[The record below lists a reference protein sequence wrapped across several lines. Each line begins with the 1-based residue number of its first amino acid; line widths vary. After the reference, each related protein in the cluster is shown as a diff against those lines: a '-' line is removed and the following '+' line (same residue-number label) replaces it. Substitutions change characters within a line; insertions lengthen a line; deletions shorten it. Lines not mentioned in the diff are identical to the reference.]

1 MNLFIRPSIP
11 ELLSGNFYNSD
22 LIHIYYRL
30 KFENDVK
37 IQKKIETIIDLYF
50 IGKII
55 NFEVAKGSLQLMGV
69 NTDFL
74 TELQRIITNNM
85 EISSPVKSSR
95 WTQLEDDRLIYYMFR
110 VRDPKWNEVSNYVQ
124 SRNDNGCQCRWL
136 KYWLPLF
143 KENNFVIKEFCGK
156 RRVILKELATPEES
170 SKSDNINGRSEI
182 IKQNV
187 NLANLKEKI
196 NLKHMEIMRMYQRIT
211 DKDHQISE
219 LKNQIMEK
227 ESLIAQ
233 ERNNILSFF
242 DDDVSEV
249 IKNNYVQKNL
259 KYHKRYVLKDK
270 IFWVK
275 QLVKGTSHF
284 DEVRRVL
291 KGPHRSTVYL
301 WIQKERKFKVPSNDC
316 LKDISNI
323 EYTINY
329 WIRKFHIEKGTKVTI
344 CYDAIAF
351 DLDLVIEP
359 EGIKWGIIEQCDL
372 EHPAIEYKKNPHLY
386 EQLFYQLKNNK
397 NLVGAAFL
405 VMIMPLDH
413 HQPFICHVFYQS
425 HGSASKKFMEN
436 LEIIRKAIVKVGL
449 KYYGDGFDADP
460 CYSQAQN
467 DYFDEWSKFINSPSS
482 TQVHQLFNP
491 NHHNLFND
499 PSHILKRMRKRF
511 IKHNNLFI
519 VPYSDYISIEKFRRI
534 FPEISDSVFE
544 DNNMISMNDWHPAK
558 IFSAGNAL
566 WLLRNINKNNDLV
579 ELTIFII
586 IGATMNCVL
595 RGKGLTR
602 KEQLILCYTGLFG
615 SLWAYSVYMSNKY
628 NKKKQFI
635 MTKNMIIHCANYFFG
650 VIGILSQVQDS
661 FSIGRIGSICLE
673 HFFGRIRRSS
683 NGENTHKKFVSS
695 LQRIQIIDKFKDN
708 SDQKIPY
715 RWFETGVV
723 ERGCSILEK
732 ESCISIM
739 LFMRDLFQKSGFVCT
754 RESAFYQVQDGV
766 ASNENA
772 ESLIIKTLEKI
783 ALREIVEFSS
793 HIKSWSLHSTSI
805 NLGKKKGRNIIGR
818 YQDQNSRTEIKKAQ
832 KETKRLKNK
841 PRDNKL
847 NRNEN
852 SIDFNKAQK

>member
-1 MNLFIRPSIP
+1 MM
-11 ELLSGNFYNSD
+11 
-22 LIHIYYRL
+22 L
-30 KFENDVK
+30 KFK
-37 IQKKIETIIDLYF
+37 KKIETIIDLYF

-351 DLDLVIEP
+351 DLDLVMEP
-359 EGIKWGIIEQCDL
+359 EGIK
-372 EHPAIEYKKNPHLY
+372 
-386 EQLFYQLKNNK
+386 
-397 NLVGAAFL
+397 
-405 VMIMPLDH
+405 
-413 HQPFICHVFYQS
+413 
-425 HGSASKKFMEN
+425 
-436 LEIIRKAIVKVGL
+436 
-449 KYYGDGFDADP
+449 
-460 CYSQAQN
+460 
-467 DYFDEWSKFINSPSS
+467 
-482 TQVHQLFNP
+482 
-491 NHHNLFND
+491 
-499 PSHILKRMRKRF
+499 
-511 IKHNNLFI
+511 
-519 VPYSDYISIEKFRRI
+519 
-534 FPEISDSVFE
+534 
-544 DNNMISMNDWHPAK
+544 
-558 IFSAGNAL
+558 
-566 WLLRNINKNNDLV
+566 
-579 ELTIFII
+579 
-586 IGATMNCVL
+586 
-595 RGKGLTR
+595 
-602 KEQLILCYTGLFG
+602 
-615 SLWAYSVYMSNKY
+615 
-628 NKKKQFI
+628 
-635 MTKNMIIHCANYFFG
+635 
-650 VIGILSQVQDS
+650 
-661 FSIGRIGSICLE
+661 
-673 HFFGRIRRSS
+673 
-683 NGENTHKKFVSS
+683 
-695 LQRIQIIDKFKDN
+695 
-708 SDQKIPY
+708 
-715 RWFETGVV
+715 
-723 ERGCSILEK
+723 
-732 ESCISIM
+732 
-739 LFMRDLFQKSGFVCT
+739 
-754 RESAFYQVQDGV
+754 
-766 ASNENA
+766 
-772 ESLIIKTLEKI
+772 
-783 ALREIVEFSS
+783 
-793 HIKSWSLHSTSI
+793 
-805 NLGKKKGRNIIGR
+805 
-818 YQDQNSRTEIKKAQ
+818 
-832 KETKRLKNK
+832 
-841 PRDNKL
+841 
-847 NRNEN
+847 
-852 SIDFNKAQK
+852 